1 MELKELKCKNCG
13 AKIEL
18 EEGKTEATCKYCNT
32 TFKVDDEY
40 SKAYNYTKGVLKAQN
55 EQMHERLNEYNN
67 SMVGKATKWISAVI
81 FLMAFLIIVAI
92 IGTLIYDSTSLKSK
106 NNRENIVDKSE
117 NNDDNDFD
125 AQWFNTNFSGFNGT
139 KSTSFIKGYLD
150 RIATNNKTEKEHI
163 ITVKYLDKET
173 SDPDEIVAIKE
184 SLAENGEYELSMDY
198 DEKGFFNKLTI
209 VE

>member
-40 SKAYNYTKGVLKAQN
+40 SKAYNYTKGVLKAQS
-55 EQMHERLNEYNN
+55 EQMQENLKAFSN
-67 SMVGKATKWISAVI
+67 SKTGKTAKKVASA
-81 FLMAFLIIVAI
+81 MALIYLIIFIVAATI
-92 IGTLIYDSTSLKSK
+92 IGSVIYNISSSITK
-106 NNRENIVDKSE
+106 NNKANIVNKSDYDE
-117 NNDDNDFD
+117 FD
-125 AQWFNTNFSGFNGT
+125 VEMFNSSFSGYNGT
-139 KSTSFIKGYLD
+139 KSTFFIKSYLD
-150 RIATNNKTEKEHI
+150 KIVTNNKTEKEHI

-173 SDPDEIVAIKE
+173 SDPDEIVAIKK

-198 DEKGFFNKLTI
+198 DKNGFFNKLTI
-209 VE
+209 TE

>member
-18 EEGKTEATCKYCNT
+18 EEGKTEVKCKYCNT

-67 SMVGKATKWISAVI
+67 SMIGKATKWISAVI

-92 IGTLIYDSTSLKSK
+92 IGTLIYDSTSLNSK
-106 NNRENIVDKSE
+106 NNKENIVDKSE
-117 NNDDNDFD
+117 NLASNHSN
-125 AQWFNTNFSGFNGT
+125 
-139 KSTSFIKGYLD
+139 
-150 RIATNNKTEKEHI
+150 
-163 ITVKYLDKET
+163 
-173 SDPDEIVAIKE
+173 VAIFTYVA
-184 SLAENGEYELSMDY
+184 SIFS
-198 DEKGFFNKLTI
+198 F
-209 VE
+209 

>member
-18 EEGKTEATCKYCNT
+18 EEGKTEVKCKYCNT

-67 SMVGKATKWISAVI
+67 SMIGKATKWISAVI

-92 IGTLIYDSTSLKSK
+92 IGTLIYDSTSL
-106 NNRENIVDKSE
+106 N
-117 NNDDNDFD
+117 
-125 AQWFNTNFSGFNGT
+125 
-139 KSTSFIKGYLD
+139 
-150 RIATNNKTEKEHI
+150 
-163 ITVKYLDKET
+163 
-173 SDPDEIVAIKE
+173 
-184 SLAENGEYELSMDY
+184 
-198 DEKGFFNKLTI
+198 
-209 VE
+209 

>member
-1 MELKELKCKNCG
+1 MDLKELKCKNCG

-55 EQMHERLNEYNN
+55 EQMQENLNEYNN
-67 SMVGKATKWISAVI
+67 STIGKASKAITAVI
-81 FLMAFLIIVAI
+81 FFLVFIVIVTI
-92 IGTLIYDSTSLKSK
+92 IGVSIYDITSSTAK
-106 NNRENIVDKSE
+106 NNKTNIVNKSDYDE
-117 NNDDNDFD
+117 FD
-125 AQWFNTNFSGFNGT
+125 VEMFNSSFSGYNGT
-139 KSTSFIKGYLD
+139 KRTFFIKSYLD
-150 RIATNNKTEKEHI
+150 KIVTNNKTEKEHI

-173 SDPDEIVAIKE
+173 SDPDEIVAIKK

-198 DEKGFFNKLTI
+198 DKNGFFNKLTI
-209 VE
+209 TE

>member
-18 EEGKTEATCKYCNT
+18 EEGKTEVKCKYCNT

-67 SMVGKATKWISAVI
+67 SMISKTTKWISAVI

-92 IGTLIYDSTSLKSK
+92 IGTLIYDSTSLNSK
-106 NNRENIVDKSE
+106 NNKENIVDKSD

-125 AQWFNTNFSGFNGT
+125 AQRFNKKFSEFNGT
-139 KSTSFIKGYLD
+139 KSTVFIKGYLD
-150 RIATNNKTEKEHI
+150 RIVTNNKTEK
-163 ITVKYLDKET
+163 
-173 SDPDEIVAIKE
+173 
-184 SLAENGEYELSMDY
+184 
-198 DEKGFFNKLTI
+198 
-209 VE
+209 